1 MQCYKSN
8 RQGSL
13 KRFTNRTAC
22 SIRGDNC
29 ETFSSTEMDF
39 SAPQIVSLTQYWTY
53 MVLVWTCMART
64 RILLR
69 IDLSRS
75 FLAVGLRQ
83 KAYSDIN
90 SLKLGNGNK

>member
-1 MQCYKSN
+1 M
-8 RQGSL
+8 
-13 KRFTNRTAC
+13 
-22 SIRGDNC
+22 
-29 ETFSSTEMDF
+29 FSSTEMDF
-39 SAPQIVSLTQYWTY
+39 SAPQIVSLTQYWTC
-53 MVLVWTCMART
+53 MVFVWTCMART